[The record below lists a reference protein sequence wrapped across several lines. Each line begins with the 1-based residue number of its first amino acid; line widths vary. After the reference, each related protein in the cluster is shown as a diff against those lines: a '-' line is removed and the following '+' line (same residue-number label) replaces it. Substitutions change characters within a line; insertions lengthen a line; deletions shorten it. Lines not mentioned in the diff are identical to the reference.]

1 MNYIDVKR
9 TKNRYYCRTAMMG
22 KWKRIKHDTY
32 HDYMQ
37 GYFGL
42 TRLGKQRIIT
52 VFVDTNS
59 ETYRIERI

>member
-1 MNYIDVKR
+1 MNYIDIKR
-9 TKNRYYCRTAMMG
+9 TNKHYYCRTPIME
-22 KWKRIKHDTY
+22 KWKRIKADTY

-52 VFVDTNS
+52 VFVDTNN
-59 ETYRIERI
+59 EIYRIERI